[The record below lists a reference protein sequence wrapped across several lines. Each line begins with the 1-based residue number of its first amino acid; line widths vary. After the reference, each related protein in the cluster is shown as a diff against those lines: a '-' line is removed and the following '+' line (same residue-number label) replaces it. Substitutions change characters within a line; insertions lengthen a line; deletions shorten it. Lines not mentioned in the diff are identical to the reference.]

1 MGKTV
6 LLRFLKRFLSF
17 IGATALLAGIAE
29 AQGAGGAVTTIA
41 AGNGQQPV
49 SVGGTTLQI
58 FTYKP
63 ANCSPRLLLM
73 VFHGVERDAGPYRDH
88 ARSLAN
94 RLCAV
99 VVSPEFDK
107 ARFPTD
113 LYQHGGVSQGGAFVP
128 PGTRPVDLVAPLV
141 AWAQAAA
148 GQPGMPFILIGHS
161 AGAQF
166 LSRVAAFT
174 PTNASRIV
182 IANPSTW
189 VMPNT
194 EANVPYGFG
203 RVGTPKNAED
213 ALRGYLG
220 RPVTVLLGLDD
231 TGSKNLASDPSAM
244 AQGPYRLARGRNAFA
259 AAQAASRSHGW
270 PLGWNLVEVAGVG
283 HSSTKMFSAPETI
296 ASLSGIAPR

>member
-1 MGKTV
+1 MTKTTFLRIAKG
-6 LLRFLKRFLSF
+6 LLSLF
-17 IGATALLAGIAE
+17 GASVLLAGMAH
-29 AQGAGGAVTTIA
+29 AQGTI
-41 AGNGQQPV
+41 GNGSGQQ
-49 SVGGTTLQI
+49 SATVGGTTLQV
-58 FTYKP
+58 FTYRP
-63 ANCSPRLLLM
+63 ANCSPALLM
-73 VFHGVERDAGPYRDH
+73 VVFHGIEHDGGRYRDH

-107 ARFPTD
+107 ARFPTE
-113 LYQHGGVSQGGAFVP
+113 LYQYGGVSQGGVFVP

-189 VMPNT
+189 VMPDT
-194 EANVPYGFG
+194 DTPVPYGFG
-203 RVGTPKNAED
+203 RVGTSKNAED
-213 ALRGYLG
+213 YLRAYLG

-231 TGSKNLASDPSAM
+231 TGSKDLTSTRSAM
-244 AQGPYRLARGRNAFA
+244 LQGPYRLARGRNAFE
-259 AAQAASRSHGW
+259 AAQRTSRSHGW

-283 HSSTKMFSAPETI
+283 HSASKMFSAPETI
-296 ASLSGIAPR
+296 ASLSAIAPR

>member
-6 LLRFLKRFLSF
+6 LPRFLKRFLSF
-17 IGATALLAGIAE
+17 IGATVLFAGIAE
-29 AQGAGGAVTTIA
+29 AQGAIA

-49 SVGGTTLQI
+49 SVGSTTLQV
-58 FTYKP
+58 FTYRP
-63 ANCSPRLLLM
+63 ANCSPRLLLV
-73 VFHGVERDAGPYRDH
+73 VFHGIEHDGGRYRDH

-107 ARFPTD
+107 ARFPTE
-113 LYQHGGVSQGGAFVP
+113 LYQYGGVSQGGVFVP
-128 PGTRPVDLVAPLV
+128 PGARAVDLVAPLV

-148 GQPGMPFILIGHS
+148 GQPGMPFVLIGHS

-166 LSRVAAFT
+166 LSRLAAFT

-194 EANVPYGFG
+194 DTPVPYGFG
-203 RVGTPKNAED
+203 RVGTSKNAED

-231 TGSKNLASDPSAM
+231 TGLKDLANDRSAAM
-244 AQGPYRLARGRNAFA
+244 QGPNRLARGRNAFA

-283 HSSTKMFSAPETI
+283 HNSTKMFSAPETI
-296 ASLSGIAPR
+296 ASLSGVVPR

>member
-1 MGKTV
+1 MGK
-6 LLRFLKRFLSF
+6 LACLRYVKGFLS
-17 IGATALLAGIAE
+17 IVGLTAWLAGMAQ
-29 AQGAGGAVTTIA
+29 AQGAATTIE
-41 AGNGQQPV
+41 AGNGRQSA
-49 SVGGTTLQI
+49 SVGGTTFQL

-63 ANCSPRLLLM
+63 TNCSPKLLLM

-94 RLCAV
+94 RLCAI

-107 ARFPTD
+107 ARFPTE
-113 LYQHGGVSQGGAFVP
+113 LYQHGGVSQGGVFVSA
-128 PGTRPVDLVAPLV
+128 GSRPVDLVAPLV

-174 PTNASRIV
+174 PTNAARIV

-194 EANVPYGFG
+194 DTAAPYGFG
-203 RVGTPKNAED
+203 RVGTSKNAED

-231 TGSKNLASDPSAM
+231 TGSQNLASDPSAM
-244 AQGPYRLARGRNAFA
+244 AQGPYRLARGRTAFNAA
-259 AAQAASRSHGW
+259 RTASQSHGW
-270 PLGWNLVEVAGVG
+270 PLGWSLVEVAGVG
-283 HSSTKMFSAPETI
+283 HSATKMFSAPETI
-296 ASLSGIAPR
+296 ASLSGAAPR

>member
-1 MGKTV
+1 MGKSAC
-6 LLRFLKRFLSF
+6 LRSVKGFLSF
-17 IGATALLAGIAE
+17 VGATALLAGMAQ
-29 AQGAGGAVTTIA
+29 AQGAATTIE
-41 AGNGQQPV
+41 AGNGQQ
-49 SVGGTTLQI
+49 SASFAGTTLQL

-63 ANCSPRLLLM
+63 ANCSLKLLLV

-94 RLCAV
+94 RLCAI

-141 AWAQAAA
+141 AWVQAAA

-174 PTNASRIV
+174 PTNAVRIV

-194 EANVPYGFG
+194 DTAVPYGFG
-203 RVGTPKNAED
+203 RVGTSKNAED
-213 ALRGYLG
+213 ALRVYLG
-220 RPVTVLLGLDD
+220 RPVTVLLGQDD

-244 AQGPYRLARGRNAFA
+244 AQGPNRLARGRTAFNAA
-259 AAQAASRSHGW
+259 RTASQSHGW
-270 PLGWNLVEVAGVG
+270 PLGWSLVEVVGVG
-283 HSSTKMFSAPETI
+283 HSATKMFSAPETL
-296 ASLSGIAPR
+296 ASLSGVAPR